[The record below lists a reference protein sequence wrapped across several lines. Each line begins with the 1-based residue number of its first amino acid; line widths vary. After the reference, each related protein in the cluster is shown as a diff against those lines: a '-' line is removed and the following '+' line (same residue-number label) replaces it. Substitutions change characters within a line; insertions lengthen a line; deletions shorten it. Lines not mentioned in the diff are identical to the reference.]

1 MLDLVMCT
9 FEASVRAPVHT
20 RSGMTFSSILKHVQ
34 VISSDS
40 RQVRKLLTDRRT
52 DKPTDRPGA
61 GNESLIMTKNTFQ
74 LLGFQFGGS
83 YWHFFGTK

>member
-1 MLDLVMCT
+1 
-9 FEASVRAPVHT
+9 
-20 RSGMTFSSILKHVQ
+20 MTFLCILKHFQ
-34 VISSDS
+34 VISSDF
-40 RQVRKLLTDRRT
+40 RQMRKNAQIVYQPTDQQT
-52 DKPTDRPGA
+52 DQPTDRPGA